1 MKMENKQGIS
11 FRISAFLAL
20 IILVMGAALIQVSY
34 RILDRQYINNCSRTI
49 QQVVG
54 LAAEMVDGD
63 RVADYVATGVTDDAY
78 EELQLQFN
86 RIKENM
92 DGVKYLYLFVPGDTS
107 FTYVLEAFDQEDDWK
122 NLAQLGDVY
131 EYGNME
137 YQYLVPD
144 IQNRRAST
152 ELIYGEDVGYGRSVT
167 AWAPV
172 LDSQGNLAAM
182 VEADYMME
190 SIQQNVRRYLI
201 RVSWFLG
208 AFLLLVFLL
217 VLFTL
222 RQQITRP
229 LTRLMQYVD
238 SYEDGQFQ
246 KEFDYPKK
254 DEIRRLADSFGLMD
268 QRIHDYIERLTEVT
282 AEKERVSAELDTART
297 IQASML
303 PNTFPPFPD
312 RKEFDLYAMMTPA
325 KEVGGDFYDFFL
337 VDDDHLAMVIADVSG
352 KGIPAALFMV
362 ITKTLL
368 KNRAQLGESPKQ
380 ILETVNNQLC
390 EGNEAEMFVT
400 VWLAIY
406 EISTGRLT
414 AANAGHEYPAICRKG
429 GQFELYKDPHGFVLA
444 AMEDMLHKEYEL
456 QLEPG
461 DVLMVYTDGVPEATD
476 EEEQLYTTDRML
488 QALNREKSRDPEILL
503 KGLKQDIDAFD
514 GNAPQFDDIT
524 MLCFKVN
531 ERPENV

>member
-1 MKMENKQGIS
+1 
-11 FRISAFLAL
+11 
-20 IILVMGAALIQVSY
+20 MGAALIQVSY

-49 QQVVG
+49 QQVVR

-63 RVADYVATGVTDDAY
+63 RVASYMENGVTDDSY

-86 RIKENM
+86 RIKSNI
-92 DGVKYLYLFVPGDTS
+92 DGVKYLYLFVPSDTS
-107 FTYVLEAFDQEDDWK
+107 FTYVLEAYDADDDMD
-122 NLAQLGDVY
+122 NIAQLGDVY
-131 EYGNME
+131 EYGSME

-152 ELIYGEDVGYGRSVT
+152 ELIYGDDVGYGRSVT

-172 LDSQGNLAAM
+172 LDSHGSLVAM

-190 SIQQNVRRYLI
+190 SIQQNIRGYLI

-208 AFLLLVFLL
+208 AFLMLVFLL
-217 VLFTL
+217 VLVTL

-246 KEFDYPKK
+246 MEFDYRKQ
-254 DEIRRLADSFGLMD
+254 DEIRRLADSFVMMD

-282 AEKERVSAELDTART
+282 AEKERVSAELDAART

-303 PNTFPPFPD
+303 PNSFPPFPN
-312 RKEFDLYAMMTPA
+312 RNEFDLYAMMTPA

-362 ITKTLL
+362 RAKTML
-368 KNRAQLGESPKQ
+368 KNRAQMGESPKQ

-390 EGNEAEMFVT
+390 EGNDAEMFVT
-400 VWLAIY
+400 VWFAIY

-414 AANAGHEYPAICRKG
+414 AANAGHEYPAICRSD
-429 GQFELYKDPHGFVLA
+429 GQFELYKDPHGFVLG
-444 AMEDMLHKEYEL
+444 AMEDMPYREYEL

-461 DVLMVYTDGVPEATD
+461 DLLMVYTDGVPEATN
-476 EEEQLYTTDRML
+476 EAEQMYTIDRML
-488 QALNREKSRDPEILL
+488 QALNHTESHDPQILL
-503 KGLKQDIDAFD
+503 QCLKQDIDTFD

-524 MLCFKVN
+524 MLCFQVKK
-531 ERPENV
+531 RPKQGE